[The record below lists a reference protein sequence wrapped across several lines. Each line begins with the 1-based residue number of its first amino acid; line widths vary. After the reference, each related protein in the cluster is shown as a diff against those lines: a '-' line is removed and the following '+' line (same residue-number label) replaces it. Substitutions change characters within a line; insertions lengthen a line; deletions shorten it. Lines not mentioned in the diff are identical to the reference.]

1 MRVLFTKKSL
11 LKIAMFCMGVFLLFI
26 QDTMVAEATGLLE
39 EPIRLDNF
47 TGEVISGDIDTRE
60 KIRVN
65 SGCSYEA
72 ESGLFVFPI
81 DDQKDVF
88 VKSSVAD
95 GMVTNNAVSIEFS
108 MAKEYSLIRNGVEV
122 QNADLSSINE
132 TGNYILSCGGKKVL
146 EFKIVGEFS
155 TLEFFY
161 TPIGFYVKEV
171 LIDGEPAQYESN
183 VVSMTAEGKY
193 EVTYICEATN
203 RTYVFSTNVDRTAPV
218 LMLEELDK
226 KGRAKG
232 PVDISDREQNSTI
245 KVLLNGQEI
254 DAKDTLTKSGK
265 YTVTIY
271 DRAGNSNTYK
281 FTIMIYL
288 NMSSTF
294 FLLLIIAIVVGITV
308 YIVISAK
315 RLKVF

>member
-11 LKIAMFCMGVFLLFI
+11 IKIAMFCMGVFLLFI

-65 SGCSYEA
+65 SACSYEA

-95 GMVTNNAVSIEFS
+95 GMVTNNVVSIEFS

-132 TGNYILSCGGKKVL
+132 TGNYVLSCGGKKVL
-146 EFKIVGEFS
+146 EF
-155 TLEFFY
+155 
-161 TPIGFYVKEV
+161 
-171 LIDGEPAQYESN
+171 
-183 VVSMTAEGKY
+183 
-193 EVTYICEATN
+193 
-203 RTYVFSTNVDRTAPV
+203 
-218 LMLEELDK
+218 
-226 KGRAKG
+226 
-232 PVDISDREQNSTI
+232 
-245 KVLLNGQEI
+245 
-254 DAKDTLTKSGK
+254 
-265 YTVTIY
+265 
-271 DRAGNSNTYK
+271 
-281 FTIMIYL
+281 
-288 NMSSTF
+288 
-294 FLLLIIAIVVGITV
+294 
-308 YIVISAK
+308 
-315 RLKVF
+315 